1 MKYALVN
8 GILLDGTEAM
18 QSRPGLTVLLKD
30 DRIEAIVPAG
40 TEPPDYEKIGLA
52 GSYVMPGLPASG
64 RPTVKQKD
72 PKKALRH
79 VDLVIARGK
88 VYRSPKVKK
97 IEKAERE
104 LDKFL

>member
-18 QSRPGLTVLLKD
+18 QPRS
-30 DRIEAIVPAG
+30 
-40 TEPPDYEKIGLA
+40 GLA
-52 GSYVMPGLPASG
+52 GSYVMPGLINLHVHLPASG
-64 RPTVKQKD
+64 KPTVKQKD
-72 PKKALRH
+72 NKKTVRH

-97 IEKAERE
+97 IEKAQRE